1 MDGSGNGKATLN
13 DVWHRIGQM
22 ESKIEARLDH
32 FGERIAPIET
42 FAKGYSADR
51 NRILGAVAAIAA
63 VAAFI
68 VTGIKTWVMS
78 LVTPS

>member
-1 MDGSGNGKATLN
+1 MDGSPNSKATLN

-32 FGERIAPIET
+32 FGERISQIET
-42 FAKGYSADR
+42 FAKGYQADR

-78 LVTPS
+78 LVNPA